1 MSKRSRT
8 RERREQRE
16 KQRQR
21 QRQMYII
28 GGVVA
33 VAVVVLI
40 LIVVSNQPADAPIP
54 DDILERY
61 ADFDVNQT
69 EAGYYR
75 LGSPDAPVRVV
86 EYSSFS
92 CPGCAQF
99 HSEVFDELVERVE
112 RGEISFTFVPLQTGG
127 IPNAEG
133 AARTALCA
141 GEQGRFWEMHD
152 VLFDW
157 QLRFGNNAFSTNRIQ
172 AGVGQLGLDSG
183 AFNSCFN
190 SSEIDLI
197 LRLAFEE
204 GVSTTPTVAVND
216 TPLDVAS
223 LEAVN
228 EAIDNALAFIAP
240 DFEPEEAEPEVEET
254 VEAEATEAAEDMEAT
269 EEAAES
275 DDAEAEATN
284 EADEDMEAE
293 AAESDDAEAEA
304 TDEVDEDM
312 EAEATE
318 SDDAEAEAT
327 DEADDS

>member
-8 RERREQRE
+8 RERRAERE

-21 QRQMYII
+21 RRQMYVI
-28 GGVVA
+28 GAVVI
-33 VAVVVLI
+33 VAVVILI
-40 LIVVSNQPADAPIP
+40 LALVSNQPAEAPIP

-61 ADFDVNQT
+61 NGFEVSQT
-69 EAGYYR
+69 ETGYYR

-99 HSEVFDELVERVE
+99 HSEVFDDLVERVE
-112 RGEISFTFVPLQTGG
+112 RGEISFTYVPLQTGG

-172 AGVGQLGLDSG
+172 AGVDQLGLDAG

-190 SSEIDLI
+190 SSDTDLI

-228 EAIDNALAFIAP
+228 EAIDNALAFVAP
-240 DFEPEEAEPEVEET
+240 DFEPTEDEPEAEET
-254 VEAEATEAAEDMEAT
+254 AEAEATEESEDMEAT
-269 EEAAES
+269 EEAAEVE
-275 DDAEAEATN
+275 DAEEQ
-284 EADEDMEAE
+284 
-293 AAESDDAEAEA
+293 S
-304 TDEVDEDM
+304 TDN
-312 EAEATE
+312 AEATE
-318 SDDAEAEAT
+318 DADEAMESENMEEQSADDAESEDA
-327 DEADDS
+327 DEADSEEDVESEATEESES